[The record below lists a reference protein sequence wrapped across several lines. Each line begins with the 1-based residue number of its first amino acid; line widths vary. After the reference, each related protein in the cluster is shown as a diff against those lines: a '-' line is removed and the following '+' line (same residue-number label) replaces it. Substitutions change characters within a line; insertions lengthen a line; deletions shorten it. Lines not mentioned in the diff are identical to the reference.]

1 MRLERRKVEVAGE
14 VVLKVLR
21 ILPDSASAEML
32 RELIDM
38 VLVDPDDRA
47 LFEFLDDRALFEFL
61 GHRRDK
67 PGEEPAPVTI
77 PRFPILSGR
86 AAAE

>member
-1 MRLERRKVEVAGE
+1 MPEASYSPLERRKVEVAGE

-32 RELIDM
+32 RELISM

-47 LFEFLDDRALFEFL
+47 LFDFL
-61 GHRRDK
+61 G
-67 PGEEPAPVTI
+67 G
-77 PRFPILSGR
+77 GG
-86 AAAE
+86 

>member
-1 MRLERRKVEVAGE
+1 MPEASYSPLERRKVEVAGE

-32 RELIDM
+32 RELISM

-47 LFEFLDDRALFEFL
+47 LFDFL
-61 GHRRDK
+61 G
-67 PGEEPAPVTI
+67 G
-77 PRFPILSGR
+77 G
-86 AAAE
+86 